1 MEKYAGPYTR
11 FNRQD
16 TAWGCA
22 TAIDRRDARRPQF
35 YNYRMDFHDVE
46 FYLDMVQKCT
56 LLLGEGSVFRNGQ
69 WNRNPYING
78 NGWVNDIRRCKIYLE
93 NQRHLDMVLF
103 EDRLAA

>member
-1 MEKYAGPYTR
+1 MEKYTGWFAELNSKPML
-11 FNRQD
+11 
-16 TAWGCA
+16 WGYVQA
-22 TAIDRRDARRPQF
+22 VDGRDAHRPQF

-78 NGWVNDIRRCKIYLE
+78 NGWVNDIRRCKIYLD